1 VVIFGSLI
9 GGRFKNKLTAF
20 SIQIDT
26 QGTTQMA
33 QLSIPSMLFGGR
45 LQTAKLLVVACGVAV
60 LAACSSTPLS
70 DVPVVDKQGSS
81 VAAMPAKSASAA
93 DGSQIA
99 QRAVQPGT
107 LEANQDNVAGPANAA
122 KVIYFDYDSYTIKA
136 EFQSALDA
144 HAKFLSTNKT
154 RKMAIEG
161 HTDERG
167 GREYNLALGQKRAE
181 AVRRALGLLGVT
193 DAQVEA
199 VSFGKEKP
207 ANTGSDESSWALN
220 RRAEINYR

>member
-1 VVIFGSLI
+1 
-9 GGRFKNKLTAF
+9 
-20 SIQIDT
+20 
-26 QGTTQMA
+26 MA
-33 QLSIPSMLFGGR
+33 QTVHGQFGQSKARKFFWVCASICAMVVLS
-45 LQTAKLLVVACGVAV
+45 
-60 LAACSSTPLS
+60 ACSSTKLN
-70 DVPVVDKQGSS
+70 DVSVEDKNAKPVAIAPTGN
-81 VAAMPAKSASAA
+81 AA
-93 DGSQIA
+93 DNSMGA
-99 QRAVQPGT
+99 RTVQPGT
-107 LEANQDNVAGPANAA
+107 VESAQANLAGPPSVA
-122 KVIYFDYDSYTIKA
+122 KVIYFDYDSYAIKP

-144 HAKFLSTNKT
+144 HARFMSANKT

-161 HTDERG
+161 HTDDRG

-207 ANTGSDESSWALN
+207 AQAGSDEASWALN